1 MEISIMTALKAC
13 AAAIALTF
21 AAAGT
26 AQAKVVDLGIGG
38 ANLFSLGAFSAT
50 NSDVEG
56 AVLVA
61 GSMSASNYS
70 VNDKNKDAYSSNN
83 GSGYSL
89 AVGGA
94 LSYSNGSIK
103 HGEIYVGGASVYS
116 GVGLQ
121 SSTMTSVAPV
131 NFTALQNSVKS
142 TSANLAKLAATGT
155 GAVSGNAMT
164 LKGSSQAVEVFN
176 LKGSDLS
183 KIDQFSLSGLSKD
196 ATLIINVSGTDA
208 IGFNQNGV
216 SLSDFSKYNVVYN
229 FYQSTAMNIQ
239 NVGIEGNLL
248 APLARVTG
256 GNGNIDGEVIVG
268 TWASNVQVNASNFFK
283 PTSVAAY
290 MASQVPEPETYAMLL
305 AGLGLIGF
313 TARRRK
319 QAAAR

>member
-1 MEISIMTALKAC
+1 MTTLKASATALL
-13 AAAIALTF
+13 IAF

-38 ANLFSLGAFSAT
+38 ANLFSLGAFSAS

-94 LSYSNGSIK
+94 LSYNNGSIK
-103 HGEIYVGGASVYS
+103 HGEIYVAGASVYNS
-116 GVGLQ
+116 VGLQ
-121 SSTMTSVAPV
+121 SSTKTSTAPV
-131 NFTALQNSVKS
+131 NFTDLQTSVKS
-142 TSANLAKLAATGT
+142 TSSNLAKLSATGT
-155 GAVSGNAMT
+155 SSVAYGGMT
-164 LKGSSQAVEVFN
+164 LTGSKQAVEVFN
-176 LKGSDLS
+176 LTGSQLS
-183 KIDQFSLSGLSKD
+183 SINNFSFSNLDKD
-196 ATLIINVSGTDA
+196 ATLIINVSGKDA

-216 SLSDFSKYNVVYN
+216 SLDGFSKYNVVYN
-229 FYQSTAMNIQ
+229 FYQATDLNIQ
-239 NVGIEGNLL
+239 NVGVQGNLL
-248 APLARVTG
+248 APLATVRG
-256 GNGNIDGEVIVG
+256 ASGQINGEVIVG
-268 TWASNVQVNASNFFK
+268 NWLSNVQVNTNNYFK
-283 PTSVAAY
+283 PVNVAGYMSTSP
-290 MASQVPEPETYAMLL
+290 VPEPETYAMLL

-319 QAAAR
+319 LAAAR

>member
-1 MEISIMTALKAC
+1 MTALKASVS
-13 AAAIALTF
+13 ALLFAF
-21 AAAGT
+21 AAAGS

-38 ANLFSLGAFSAT
+38 ANLFSLGAFSAS

-94 LSYSNGSIK
+94 LSYSSGSIK

-116 GVGLQ
+116 SVGLQ
-121 SSTMTSVAPV
+121 SATKTSTAPV
-131 NFTALQNSVKS
+131 DFTALQASVKS
-142 TSANLAKLAATGT
+142 TSTNLAKLAATGSTSVAYGGMKLT
-155 GAVSGNAMT
+155 GTQQS
-164 LKGSSQAVEVFN
+164 VEVFN
-176 LKGSDLS
+176 LSGSQLAS
-183 KIDQFSLSGLSKD
+183 INNFSFDKLNKN
-196 ATLIINVSGTDA
+196 ATVIINVSGTDA

-216 SLSDFSKYNVVYN
+216 SLDGFANYNVIYN
-229 FYQSTAMNIQ
+229 FYQSTALNIQ
-239 NVGIEGNLL
+239 NVGVQGNLL

-256 GNGNIDGEVIVG
+256 SGGQINGEVIVG
-268 TWASNVQVNASNFFK
+268 NWLSNVQVNASHFFT
-283 PTSVAAY
+283 PTNVANY
-290 MASQVPEPETYAMLL
+290 MATPVPEPETYAMLL

-319 QAAAR
+319 RAAAR